1 MSNLENEQDLQSLKF
16 SATAYYKHIT
26 NIAGMSELMVVFN
39 FFIPDRVKSLENVI
53 IALEETGR
61 TKNEK

>member
-1 MSNLENEQDLQSLKF
+1 MSNLENEQDLQNLKF

-26 NIAGMSELMVVFN
+26 NIAGASELMVIFD

-53 IALEETGR
+53 ITLEEIGR
-61 TKNEK
+61 TKK